1 MYISEIKIEGYKNC
15 NDKSTISFN
24 PGLNILVGENA
35 SGKTTIIDAIRMVL
49 RDSEQKYVTEE
60 DFYKSFDKEERKKN
74 ISIDLKMENL
84 SPEERITFLSWC
96 NAKFEAELHLEIE
109 KESNQKGYF
118 KKSIWGGKSKSS
130 AFEEETF
137 DYIDTIYLPALRN
150 AEEKLTNGKKS
161 RLALLLKHQ
170 YKDKAREEKLVE
182 AFNNFNQSIIKNED
196 KNYSEIE
203 QAKKDINTAMK
214 ESMGTVFGQS
224 VNLQFSES
232 SFVSILQNIKMVFF
246 PHMGEMDEK
255 KFRDVAIN
263 SLGYNNLLYIA
274 TVFAELEVVNK
285 NNSLFTVLLIEEPEA
300 HLHPQIQ
307 SKLIKYLQK
316 MANEKQNLQ
325 IIVTTHSAVIAAS
338 VGVDAIIHIKG
349 TETGITAKK
358 IFDFQLDDNVKKYLN
373 RWMDITKSTLLFS
386 KGVILVEGICEAMLL
401 PALAAIVLAEYNQG
415 RDETLP
421 ASLEE
426 AGVSVVN
433 VNGINFKYFFPL
445 FYDTEGWD
453 IERLPIRCSG
463 ITDKDP
469 KSIEIVDEEGKKK
482 KQKVYPIETEE
493 VEGGNE
499 AIGLAEELE
508 STKQARLYVA
518 SLKTFEY
525 DLAMC
530 GNFALMAEV
539 IKEGWQTGDEN
550 RSGVKAECKKIIDK
564 NNEYDGDNESRRK
577 DAKYIYEHIDSDELG
592 KGIFSQLLLEKIEQG
607 KEVKIPSY
615 IKKAIIWACGGN
627 YDEGRMSGASS
638 ESNL

>member
-1 MYISEIKIEGYKNC
+1 MYISEIKIDGYKNC
-15 NDKSTISFN
+15 NIKSTISFN

-35 SGKTTIIDAIRMVL
+35 SGKTTIIEAIRMIL
-49 RDSEQKYVTEE
+49 RDTEQKYVIED
-60 DFYKSFDKEERKKN
+60 DFYKSFDNEEQKKN
-74 ISIDLKMENL
+74 ILIDLKMENL
-84 SPEERITFLSWC
+84 NPEERITFLSWC
-96 NAKFEAELHLEIE
+96 NAEFEAELHLEIE
-109 KESNQKGYF
+109 KEPNQKGYF

-170 YKDKAREEKLVE
+170 YKDEVRKKQLVD
-182 AFNNFNQSIIKNED
+182 AFSGFNQSIIKNED
-196 KNYSEIE
+196 NKYSEIE

-325 IIVTTHSAVIAAS
+325 IIITTHSAVIAAS

-358 IFDFQLDDNVKKYLN
+358 ILDFQLDDNVKKYLN

-401 PALAAIVLAEYNQG
+401 PVLASIVLSEYNQG

-445 FYDTEGWD
+445 FYDTEGRD

-463 ITDKDP
+463 VTDKDP

-539 IKEGWQTGDEN
+539 IKEGWRTGDEN
-550 RSGVKAECKKIIDK
+550 RRGVKAECKKIIDK

-607 KEVKIPSY
+607 KGVKIPSY
-615 IKKAIIWACGGN
+615 IKKAIVWACGGN
-627 YDEGRMSGASS
+627 YDEGRMSGASG

>member
-1 MYISEIKIEGYKNC
+1 MYISEIKIDGYKNC
-15 NDKSTISFN
+15 NIKSTISFN

-35 SGKTTIIDAIRMVL
+35 SGKTTIIEAIRMIL
-49 RDSEQKYVTEE
+49 RDTEQKYVIED
-60 DFYKSFDKEERKKN
+60 DFYKSFDNEEQKKN
-74 ISIDLKMENL
+74 ILIDLKMENL
-84 SPEERITFLSWC
+84 NPEERITFLSWC
-96 NAKFEAELHLEIE
+96 NAEFEAELHLEIE
-109 KESNQKGYF
+109 KEPNQKGYF

-170 YKDKAREEKLVE
+170 YKDEVRKKQLVD
-182 AFNNFNQSIIKNED
+182 AFSGFNQSIIKNED
-196 KNYSEIE
+196 NKYSEIE

-325 IIVTTHSAVIAAS
+325 IIITTHSAVIAAS

-358 IFDFQLDDNVKKYLN
+358 ILDFQLDDNVKKYLN

-401 PALAAIVLAEYNQG
+401 PVLASIVLAEYNQG

-445 FYDTEGWD
+445 FYDTEGRD
-453 IERLPIRCSG
+453 IDRLPIRCSG
-463 ITDKDP
+463 VTDKDP

-539 IKEGWQTGDEN
+539 IKEGWRTGDEN
-550 RSGVKAECKKIIDK
+550 RRGVKAECKKIIDK

-607 KEVKIPSY
+607 KGVKIPSY
-615 IKKAIIWACGGN
+615 IKKAIVWACGGN
-627 YDEGRMSGASS
+627 YDEGRMSGASG

>member
-1 MYISEIKIEGYKNC
+1 MYISEIKIDGYKNC
-15 NDKSTISFN
+15 NIKSTISFN

-35 SGKTTIIDAIRMVL
+35 SGKTTIIDAIRMIL
-49 RDSEQKYVTEE
+49 RNSEQKYVTED
-60 DFYKSFDKEERKKN
+60 DFYKSFDNEEQRKN
-74 ISIDLKMENL
+74 VLIDLKMGNL

-96 NAKFEAELHLEIE
+96 NAEFEAELHLEIE
-109 KESNQKGYF
+109 KEPNQKGYF

-170 YKDKAREEKLVE
+170 YKDEVRKKQLVD
-182 AFNNFNQSIIKNED
+182 AFSEFNQSIIKNED
-196 KNYSEIE
+196 NKYSEIE

-214 ESMGTVFGQS
+214 ESMGTVFEQS

-530 GNFALMAEV
+530 GNFALMAEA